1 MKRGVLWATVD
12 QGSTST
18 KGALIS
24 TRGESVLET
33 RVSVRRDVSGDS
45 VVHDPKALAGGVVR
59 VLDRLLA
66 QAPENSVAG
75 IGLTC
80 QRSTCLLWDRE
91 SGEALTEALSWQ
103 DRTQARR
110 AARLVRHQHII
121 RRRTGLPLSPHYAA
135 LKLSHLLQRV
145 PGGVGRARNGEI
157 VAGTLDA
164 FLVRR
169 LVGRDYTEPGH
180 AGRTLCFHLDR
191 GEFDRDLCRL
201 FGVPRAA
208 LPTIVPSA
216 SVRGS
221 YRDIPLTAVAG
232 DQQAALLGHGG
243 WRDGVTAAHFG
254 TGAFIL
260 AATGNRPR
268 RGAQILS
275 AALATTSRARRYQA
289 EGSVNSAGSA
299 VDWIFGIT
307 KSRIQ
312 DWGERNS
319 EPDALP
325 AVLPAF
331 AGLATPWWRPG
342 ARAVYAAIN
351 QRTSADDLVAGTL
364 FALAMRVLDC
374 VDALA
379 RAGVTTRVL
388 RVSGKL
394 TRLSGLI
401 TLLANAGQI
410 QVEVS
415 ELEETGLAGIAR
427 LAAAGAIGNSRP
439 LEHRPRSQYRLSP
452 QWPAARAAKTR
463 RRWRTF
469 VRRTL
474 EIAEFEPF

>member
-1 MKRGVLWATVD
+1 MTTLWAAVD

-24 TRGESVLET
+24 EGGDLVLEAHVPVE
-33 RVSVRRDVSGDS
+33 RKVSGDS
-45 VVHDPKALAGGVVR
+45 VVHDPTALAQGVVR

-66 QAPENSVAG
+66 QAPTDSVAG

-80 QRSTCLLWDRE
+80 QRSTCLLWDRA
-91 SGEALTEALSWQ
+91 SGEALTESLSWQ
-103 DRTQARR
+103 DRSQARK
-110 AARLVRHQHII
+110 ATTLDRHDRMI

-135 LKLSHLLQRV
+135 LKLAHLLRRV
-145 PGGVGRARNGEI
+145 PAGRRKAERGEI

-169 LVGRDYTEPGH
+169 LVGRDLTEPGH
-180 AGRTLCFHLDR
+180 AGRTLCFDLDR
-191 GEFDRDLCRL
+191 GAFDHDLCRL
-201 FGVPRAA
+201 FGVPPAA
-208 LPTIVPSA
+208 LPTVVPSA
-216 SVRGS
+216 SIRGS
-221 YRDIPLTAVAG
+221 YRGFPLTAVAG

-243 WRDGVTAAHFG
+243 WRTGVTAAHFG

-260 AATGNRPR
+260 ASTGNRPKR
-268 RGAQILS
+268 ATHVLS
-275 AALATTSRARRYQA
+275 AALATTNRTRRFQA

-312 DWGERNS
+312 DWGEREI
-319 EPDALP
+319 EPGTLP

-331 AGLATPWWRPG
+331 AGLATPWWKPET
-342 ARAVYAAIN
+342 RAVYAAIN
-351 QRTSADDLVAGTL
+351 PHTSADDLIAGTL

-374 VDALA
+374 VEALTA
-379 RAGVTTRVL
+379 AGVTTRVL

-394 TRLSGLI
+394 TRLNGMIALC
-401 TLLANAGQI
+401 ANAGQL

-415 ELEETGLAGIAR
+415 KLEETGLVGIAR
-427 LAAAGAIGNSRP
+427 LAAAGASGNTRA
-439 LEHRPRSQYRLSP
+439 LVHRPETRLRVRPS
-452 QWPAARAAKTR
+452 WPASKAAKTR
-463 RRWRTF
+463 RRWRSF

-474 EIAEFEPF
+474 DAAAVEPF